1 MIYLNDGPL
10 TEFELY
16 YTKKGL
22 VQVSND
28 VRRAILTAL
37 KDRDMT
43 LTELARFM
51 GKAQS
56 TLSVHLEK
64 MLADD
69 LIACREDPSDSRRK
83 IFSLVAVR
91 FAYSK
96 PPSEESMGMILGS
109 ISKVVDDPVKVRDAM
124 VRFMFLGLDSLGLC
138 VEPMSTILGALH
150 AMALNGSLSGETFE
164 DTVSNAR
171 DYYARMGLGE
181 VSIYS
186 LTPLTVVFK
195 DDMTLTEDSAK
206 ALGGYVAG
214 FMMKVLE
221 DATDK
226 SYHMIHS
233 EVYGTGYNY
242 FKFTLEPLPPHG
254 TVAEP
259 KDKNVQ

>member
-1 MIYLNDGPL
+1 MNDGPL

-28 VRRAILTAL
+28 VRRAILTEL
-37 KDRDMT
+37 KDKDLT
-43 LTELARFM
+43 LTELARIL

-56 TLSVHLEK
+56 TLSVHLDK

-69 LIACREDPSDSRRK
+69 LIACHEDPADSRRK

-109 ISKVVDDPVKVRDAM
+109 ISGLVDDPVQVRDAM
-124 VRFMFLGLDSLGLC
+124 IRFMFLGLDSLGLC

-150 AMALNGSLSGETFE
+150 GMALNGSLSADTFE
-164 DTVSNAR
+164 DTVANAR
-171 DYYARMGLGE
+171 DYYSKMGIGE

-186 LTPLTVVFK
+186 LTPLTVIFK
-195 DDMTLTEDSAK
+195 DNMTLTEDSAK

-214 FMMKVLE
+214 FMMKILE

-226 SYHMIHS
+226 SYRMVHS

-242 FKFTLEPLPPHG
+242 FKFTLEPVNSSV
-254 TVAEP
+254 TVSDP
-259 KDKNVQ
+259 KDKLAP